1 MKNQEGLLKRAG
13 KVFLILLFLAGF
25 FYFEKSCWAIELI
38 NINTA
43 TLEQLDTL
51 PEIGVSKAQAII
63 DYRNIQFFEEIEDI
77 KNVSGIKEAT
87 FMKIKDLITV
97 GSADQDDSG
106 GEIQASPVEEPASLN
121 DSSPATSFPEEED
134 AKLGEVAI
142 NEFVSDPTDED
153 EEWVE
158 IYNNTSRNIDLTSWT
173 IEEGSGAK
181 TSLVGILSGSG
192 KEKFLV
198 IEKPKGNLNNAGD
211 IIILRDNNG
220 ILIDQVAYGNWDDG
234 NLANNAPTASDPG
247 SSARKFD
254 GQNSFNNFN
263 DFSFTITPTKGTSNI
278 INAVAD
284 GEEDDVSASEKKLYD
299 YSNDLIISEIFPNPI
314 GSDAEMEFIELYNGS
329 DKEMNILGWQ
339 LGDNSK
345 TKYKFK
351 EDVFIKSGEYFALYR
366 KESKIALNN
375 SGDKVKLYPP
385 LADDSQEEIVYQ
397 DSKEN
402 FSYNYATST
411 KKWVWSE
418 IVTPNKEN
426 IIKIINNSPIA
437 SFSCPE
443 EANLGEPVFFDSSD
457 TVDEDQDELK
467 YNWDFGDGIKLSL
480 ASPEHVYLK
489 AGNYTVKLTVGDGE
503 NEASEEKFIKIIS
516 ESENMTNSS
525 SIIINEIFPDP
536 AGSDAEGEWIELK
549 NIGVDRVNLFGWKL
563 DDIEGGSLPYKI
575 NHDLWIES
583 GGFYLAERSET
594 GLALNNSNESVRLF
608 NNSDE
613 LIDEVDYEKSFS
625 GESYARA
632 ENKKWFWT
640 TVVTPGEENIISVA
654 DSQGSKLVA
663 EVAGIKISSGGDGG
677 YILTTLEKI
686 RESEIGDLVKTKG
699 IVAVEPGIFGT
710 QYFYIVG
717 SSGVQ
722 IYNYKKDFPFLKIG
736 DYIEVQGEISEIN
749 GEKRIKTKQK
759 EDIVKVE
766 SRTAPLPENITADKI
781 TEEYL
786 GCLVSI
792 TGEITDRKASD
803 VYLDD
808 STDEARIYIKKNTGI
823 DLKSFIEGERME
835 ITGIVSQTSSGLK
848 IMPRSSD
855 DIIGRGGDNSDSD
868 NGQVLGEV
876 AQSSEWNLSGRNKK
890 QEFLKYLLILAG
902 GVILILAGLLVK
914 ELKKK

>member
-1 MKNQEGLLKRAG
+1 
-13 KVFLILLFLAGF
+13 
-25 FYFEKSCWAIELI
+25 
-38 NINTA
+38 
-43 TLEQLDTL
+43 
-51 PEIGVSKAQAII
+51 
-63 DYRNIQFFEEIEDI
+63 
-77 KNVSGIKEAT
+77 
-87 FMKIKDLITV
+87 
-97 GSADQDDSG
+97 
-106 GEIQASPVEEPASLN
+106 
-121 DSSPATSFPEEED
+121 
-134 AKLGEVAI
+134 
-142 NEFVSDPTDED
+142 
-153 EEWVE
+153 
-158 IYNNTSRNIDLTSWT
+158 
-173 IEEGSGAK
+173 
-181 TSLVGILSGSG
+181 
-192 KEKFLV
+192 
-198 IEKPKGNLNNAGD
+198 
-211 IIILRDNNG
+211 
-220 ILIDQVAYGNWDDG
+220 
-234 NLANNAPTASDPG
+234 
-247 SSARKFD
+247 
-254 GQNSFNNFN
+254 
-263 DFSFTITPTKGTSNI
+263 
-278 INAVAD
+278 
-284 GEEDDVSASEKKLYD
+284 
-299 YSNDLIISEIFPNPI
+299 
-314 GSDAEMEFIELYNGS
+314 
-329 DKEMNILGWQ
+329 
-339 LGDNSK
+339 
-345 TKYKFK
+345 
-351 EDVFIKSGEYFALYR
+351 
-366 KESKIALNN
+366 
-375 SGDKVKLYPP
+375 
-385 LADDSQEEIVYQ
+385 
-397 DSKEN
+397 
-402 FSYNYATST
+402 
-411 KKWVWSE
+411 
-418 IVTPNKEN
+418 
-426 IIKIINNSPIA
+426 
-437 SFSCPE
+437 
-443 EANLGEPVFFDSSD
+443 
-457 TVDEDQDELK
+457 
-467 YNWDFGDGIKLSL
+467 
-480 ASPEHVYLK
+480 
-489 AGNYTVKLTVGDGE
+489 
-503 NEASEEKFIKIIS
+503 
-516 ESENMTNSS
+516 
-525 SIIINEIFPDP
+525 
-536 AGSDAEGEWIELK
+536 EGEWIELK